1 MFNTGKKVLAV
12 AAAMALTACGGSDP
26 SPTVSSGKAVDG
38 YLGGATAICDVN
50 NNGVADTG
58 EATVTTSA
66 TGVYTFSPACDS
78 TIVVKGGTNID
89 TGFVFKGQLKAPA
102 ASTVVTPLT
111 TLITGKTPAEVA
123 ATLASLGLPA
133 DTDLTK
139 TDPADGKHFEL
150 MKVTLVVQQI
160 VQQLANT
167 FASVMGTTD
176 TATLYLKVAEAT
188 AKTLASAG
196 NTPLISTSG
205 VVNTAVL
212 RDISTAAVT
221 SAGAAEK
228 ISTANLDALADQV
241 AVQAQSFA
249 QATSPDILL
258 STTKQLQNPSA
269 PLPDVTAGSKFLALE
284 GDALSF
290 NGTAVP
296 LATLATGITV
306 DNFTSLGIQFDTSR
320 GPVVNTSVGM
330 FLELSEQAGGE
341 DRKLQIM
348 IDKVDVAVS
357 TAGAISIAPAATAK
371 VYVYGHTSNGTDVNM
386 TLNDLT
392 FKPLTV
398 VDNKVSLNFDAIVN
412 KVLASSSNTTS
423 TTASKFTNI
432 TGNFNTKIVVSN
444 LNIRHDTTEGAA
456 FDSYTVSVS
465 GSSVPTTMTGR
476 GIVGKVAFTQ
486 AKG

>member
-1 MFNTGKKVLAV
+1 MFNAEKKLLSVAV
-12 AAAMALTACGGSDP
+12 ALALTACGGSGS

-66 TGVYTFSPACDS
+66 TGDYSFSPACGAV
-78 TIVVKGGTNID
+78 IVVKGGTNID

-150 MKVTLVVQQI
+150 MKVTLAVQQI
-160 VQQLANT
+160 VQQLANS
-167 FASVMGTTD
+167 FASVLGTTD

-188 AKTLASAG
+188 GKALASAG
-196 NTPLISTSG
+196 NAPLLGANG

-212 RDISTAAVT
+212 RNISTAAVT
-221 SAGAAEK
+221 AAGAAEK
-228 ISTANLDALADQV
+228 ISSANLDALADQV
-241 AVQAQSFA
+241 AVQAQTFA
-249 QATSPDILL
+249 QATSSDILL
-258 STTKQLQNPSA
+258 STSKQFQNPSA
-269 PLPDVTAGSKFLALE
+269 PLLDVTAGTKFLALE
-284 GDALSF
+284 GDSLSF
-290 NGTAVP
+290 NGTAVS
-296 LATLATGITV
+296 LATLATGISV

-320 GPVVNTSVGM
+320 GSVVNTSVGM
-330 FLELSEQAGGE
+330 FLELSEQAGGD

-348 IDKVDVAVS
+348 IDKVNVAVS
-357 TAGAISIAPAATAK
+357 AAGAISIAPATTAK
-371 VYVYGHTSNGTDVNM
+371 VYVYGHTSNGTDINL

-398 VDNKVSLNFDAIVN
+398 VDNKISLNFDAIVN
-412 KVLASSSNTTS
+412 KVLASSSNTTA

-432 TGNFNTKIVVSN
+432 AGNFNTKIVVSN

-456 FDSYTVSVS
+456 FDSFTVSVN
-465 GSSVPTTMTGR
+465 GSSLPTTMTGR
-476 GIVGKVAFTQ
+476 GIVGKVSFTQ
-486 AKG
+486 P